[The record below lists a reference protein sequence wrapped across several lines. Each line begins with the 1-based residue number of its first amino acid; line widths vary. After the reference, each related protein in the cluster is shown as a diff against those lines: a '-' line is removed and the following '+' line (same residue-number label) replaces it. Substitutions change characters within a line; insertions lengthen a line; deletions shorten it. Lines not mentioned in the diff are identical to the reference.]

1 MKKFFLAT
9 LFLGMALSTFAQKI
23 GIVDT
28 QYLLNEMPQYREAQS
43 RLDAQVKAW
52 QADAQSLQDSYD
64 RKKAAL
70 ENERVLLLGD
80 QLSKREA
87 EVRDLDDQ
95 LKNTL
100 SLRFG
105 TNGEIEKLRSNL
117 IKPYQDQIWEAIRQV
132 AEKNGLGIVIDKNA
146 DVNVLYVKRLYDYTE
161 KVLEFLTKATPKKPT
176 GKKN

>member
-1 MKKFFLAT
+1 MKK
-9 LFLGMALSTFAQKI
+9 LFLFTLLLGTALYAFGQKV

-28 QYLLNEMPQYREAQS
+28 QYILNEMPQYREAQA

-52 QADAQSLQDSYD
+52 QADAQSLQDTYE
-64 RKKAAL
+64 KKRAAL

-80 QLSKREA
+80 QLTKREA

-161 KVLEFLTKATPKKPT
+161 KVLDFLVKGNQKNAT